1 MAEGRPGI
9 CELTVIADTAAS
21 YKSIDVGWNVL
32 GRFTFD
38 AGHLIFVKQCIFRT
52 KKQYLVHILSRNQL
66 FVDYHEYTSA
76 DLSECVFI
84 HQKQS
89 KVPKIAPIERLP
101 RSGNHNTGNHNN
113 SGRWQYLSTHSILF
127 GRPIPCTAHLGRFES
142 HLHCRNQ
149 TQETLQISYIYSD
162 GNSKISLYSRNCNTI
177 KHWIFSSRLTGCDC
191 SVIYG
196 L

>member
-1 MAEGRPGI
+1 MVAFLAEGRPGI

-32 GRFTFD
+32 GRLTFD
-38 AGHLIFVKQCIFRT
+38 AGHLVFVKLCIFRT
-52 KKQYLVHILSRNQL
+52 KNPRVQKTLSGIYFIPLAWNQL
-66 FVDYHEYTSA
+66 FVDYHEYTSS

-101 RSGNHNTGNHNN
+101 RSGNHNTGNHNS
-113 SGRWQYLSTHSILF
+113 SGRWQYLSTHSILW
-127 GRPIPCTAHLGRFES
+127 GRPIPCTAQLGRFEFES

-149 TQETLQISYIYSD
+149 TQETL
-162 GNSKISLYSRNCNTI
+162 
-177 KHWIFSSRLTGCDC
+177 
-191 SVIYG
+191 
-196 L
+196 

>member
-1 MAEGRPGI
+1 MVAFLAEGRPGI

-32 GRFTFD
+32 GRFTSD
-38 AGHLIFVKQCIFRT
+38 AGHLIFVKQYIL
-52 KKQYLVHILSRNQL
+52 KKEKAISGTYFIPLARNQL
-66 FVDYHEYTSA
+66 FVDYHEYTAA

-101 RSGNHNTGNHNN
+101 GSGNHNTGNHNN
-113 SGRWQYLSTHSILF
+113 SGRWQFLSTHSILW
-127 GRPIPCTAHLGRFES
+127 GRPIPCTAQLGRFEFES

-149 TQETLQISYIYSD
+149 TQETL
-162 GNSKISLYSRNCNTI
+162 
-177 KHWIFSSRLTGCDC
+177 
-191 SVIYG
+191 
-196 L
+196 